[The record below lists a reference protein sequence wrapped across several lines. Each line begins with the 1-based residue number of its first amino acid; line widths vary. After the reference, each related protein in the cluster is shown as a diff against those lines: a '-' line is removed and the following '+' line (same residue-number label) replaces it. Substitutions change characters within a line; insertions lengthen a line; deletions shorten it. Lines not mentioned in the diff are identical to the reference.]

1 MKDGNIY
8 MYNIHKGKGK
18 KQKPYLIL
26 TIKETGQEVAGEAN
40 LSKYSIHACTSKIFL
55 INFF

>member
-8 MYNIHKGKGK
+8 NIHKAKGKK

-26 TIKETGQEVAGEAN
+26 TIKETGQEVVRETN
-40 LSKYSIHACTSKIFL
+40 LSKYSIHACTSKFVL
-55 INFF
+55 INIV